1 MQEDKKTI
9 WDFFV
14 HNSRFTLIIVATILV
29 FGGSAVFQ
37 IPKESNPEVNI
48 PFATVITVFPG
59 AGVEDVEELV
69 TTPIEDRLAGL
80 ADVKEIT
87 SSSSQG
93 VSSVFVEFDIKA
105 DPKEKISDLRDKVDE
120 AKRELPSNAEDPLV
134 RQITAQDDP
143 ILTLA
148 VSGPYEVWQLTQ
160 FAKELKADIERIA
173 NVSSIQILGGQ
184 NPEIQVVVDK
194 AKLDSFGLALTQV
207 TQAIQTANSDIPIGS
222 IETAGAEYTV
232 RFAGRLKDAQE
243 VTTTPI
249 TSKNNVPIVVK
260 DVATVTD
267 GFSQPRGISRF
278 SVGGSDPLASVTV
291 HIFKSP
297 GGDITK
303 VVDKVNATIEKQLAN
318 GLPADLVIEPTLDF
332 AEFVRDDI
340 GNLSKSGIQTII
352 IVVLILLLFL
362 GWKEAISAGLA
373 IPLTFLITF
382 AVLLNMGD
390 SLNGLSLFS
399 LILALGIL
407 VDSTIVINE
416 GISKQ
421 IRAGKS
427 PKDAAIAVIHEFQY
441 PLMSGTLTTVFAF
454 VPMLLMGGIMG
465 EYVRAIPVTV
475 TIVLVA
481 SLFVALTIITTFNA
495 LFYGYSLR
503 KKKKSALTKRWVSFA
518 GVFDSLRNRYQNR
531 LEKFFTQKKSRKK
544 FYIAITA
551 GFVIS
556 LALPAIGALKII
568 MFPPVD
574 IPFMFVNIE
583 KPIGTPLEETS
594 GIVKQVEEELL
605 KDDRIENFFVN
616 VGSLSSA
623 GSFIGSGTNGHVA
636 NIQVN
641 LVDDRKEKSYEISEE
656 YQKIFRNFQDADVT
670 IQELGAGPPTGSP
683 VEIVISGEDLQT
695 LELLASTFKNI
706 VEDIPGT
713 TNVQSSV
720 IETNGQFVVHV
731 DRDKASIYG
740 VQTAQLAFTLR
751 NAITGIQATELSSQ
765 GDDVDVVVKYALDPR
780 VTTGKT
786 NRVDISTIESLT
798 IATPQGDIPLSTFA
812 NIRLENSR
820 ASIRHENS
828 ERIVRITGN
837 TSQQTTPLAVFDQ
850 VRDRMEEMTIPEGYA
865 VKLGGEDEDLQ
876 ESYQDMFRAMFLAI
890 FLIFALL
897 VLQFK
902 SYKQAWIIILT
913 IPLALIGVF
922 PGLAILGL
930 PISFPGIIGIVALSG
945 IVVNNAIILIDK
957 INRNR
962 KEGQDIDSS
971 ILSAGQAR
979 LEPILLTTVTT
990 IFGILPVTLSDE
1002 LWRGLGASIIWGLA
1016 FSTIL
1021 TLFMVPLLYRR
1032 FVGGK
1037 QKNS

>member
-1 MQEDKKTI
+1 M
-9 WDFFV
+9 
-14 HNSRFTLIIVATILV
+14 
-29 FGGSAVFQ
+29 
-37 IPKESNPEVNI
+37 
-48 PFATVITVFPG
+48 
-59 AGVEDVEELV
+59 
-69 TTPIEDRLAGL
+69 
-80 ADVKEIT
+80 
-87 SSSSQG
+87 SQ
-93 VSSVFVEFDIKA
+93 
-105 DPKEKISDLRDKVDE
+105 
-120 AKRELPSNAEDPLV
+120 
-134 RQITAQDDP
+134 
-143 ILTLA
+143 
-148 VSGPYEVWQLTQ
+148 
-160 FAKELKADIERIA
+160 
-173 NVSSIQILGGQ
+173 
-184 NPEIQVVVDK
+184 
-194 AKLDSFGLALTQV
+194 
-207 TQAIQTANSDIPIGS
+207 
-222 IETAGAEYTV
+222 
-232 RFAGRLKDAQE
+232 
-243 VTTTPI
+243 
-249 TSKNNVPIVVK
+249 
-260 DVATVTD
+260 
-267 GFSQPRGISRF
+267 
-278 SVGGSDPLASVTV
+278 
-291 HIFKSP
+291 
-297 GGDITK
+297 
-303 VVDKVNATIEKQLAN
+303 
-318 GLPADLVIEPTLDF
+318 
-332 AEFVRDDI
+332 
-340 GNLSKSGIQTII
+340 
-352 IVVLILLLFL
+352 
-362 GWKEAISAGLA
+362 
-373 IPLTFLITF
+373 
-382 AVLLNMGD
+382 
-390 SLNGLSLFS
+390 
-399 LILALGIL
+399 
-407 VDSTIVINE
+407 
-416 GISKQ
+416 
-421 IRAGKS
+421 
-427 PKDAAIAVIHEFQY
+427 
-441 PLMSGTLTTVFAF
+441 
-454 VPMLLMGGIMG
+454 
-465 EYVRAIPVTV
+465 
-475 TIVLVA
+475 
-481 SLFVALTIITTFNA
+481 
-495 LFYGYSLR
+495 
-503 KKKKSALTKRWVSFA
+503 
-518 GVFDSLRNRYQNR
+518 
-531 LEKFFTQKKSRKK
+531 
-544 FYIAITA
+544 
-551 GFVIS
+551 
-556 LALPAIGALKII
+556 
-568 MFPPVD
+568 
-574 IPFMFVNIE
+574 
-583 KPIGTPLEETS
+583 
-594 GIVKQVEEELL
+594 
-605 KDDRIENFFVN
+605 
-616 VGSLSSA
+616 
-623 GSFIGSGTNGHVA
+623 
-636 NIQVN
+636 
-641 LVDDRKEKSYEISEE
+641 
-656 YQKIFRNFQDADVT
+656 
-670 IQELGAGPPTGSP
+670 PPTGSP